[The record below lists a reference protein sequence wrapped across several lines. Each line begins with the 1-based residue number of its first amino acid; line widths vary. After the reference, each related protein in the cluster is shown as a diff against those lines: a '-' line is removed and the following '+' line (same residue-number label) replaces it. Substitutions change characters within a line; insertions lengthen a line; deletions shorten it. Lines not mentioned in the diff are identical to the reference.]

1 MSLEKEAD
9 LGVIRKA
16 MAFRVKYRIV
26 EHGQAKRRINIGA
39 MGVHPKNRGGIYP
52 NEDRVKQLCVSILQV
67 GCDEADANHNG
78 VVLQEIPA
86 DEAPKGY
93 QTILQ
98 FNEAQ
103 TSCKPDLKS
112 CFNES
117 KSIEF
122 GTLSHSHLI
131 LVLRCWLTKAIW
143 GITKDDVLFDFINK
157 SEQLDLSAVAEKDPC
172 FAKVANEGLWME
184 VLSYKMVL
192 EEPTAASLISN
203 ALNKGQEAAL
213 RTSELTAVAV
223 LTGAVT
229 MQMEGCLSREVDYAT
244 IKDKLRNELDTYVDE
259 PEFIELFQTVVDLG
273 ANTASFLP
281 ELLEFG
287 SKFVNSKIRQ
297 LRLNAFTAINKIPT
311 EFPRT
316 KVAVLKRAYRKN
328 PAYGYCPSPES
339 GWSKVAPGTTLLN
352 YGSAAPPPRLPKT
365 TWPHGGPVARGVMG
379 GRGSLRTHPARGSQ
393 EDLINQLVK

>member
-1 MSLEKEAD
+1 MAENESDSD

-26 EHGQAKRRINIGA
+26 EHGQAKRRINVGA

-52 NEDRVKQLCVSILQV
+52 NEERVKQLCVSILQV

-78 VVLQEIPA
+78 VVVQEIPA
-86 DEAPKGY
+86 DEAPEDY
-93 QTILQ
+93 HTILQ
-98 FNEAQ
+98 FNEAH
-103 TSCKPDLKS
+103 TSGKQDLKS
-112 CFNES
+112 CFS
-117 KSIEF
+117 ACKSLEF
-122 GTLSHSHLI
+122 GTLSHSHLT
-131 LVLRCWLTKAIW
+131 LVLRCWLTNATW
-143 GITKDDVLFDFINK
+143 GITKDDFLFDFINK
-157 SEQLDLSAVAEKDPC
+157 SGQLDLPAVAVKDPC

-184 VLSYKMVL
+184 VLSYKMML

-229 MQMEGCLSREVDYAT
+229 MQMEGSLSREVDYAT

-281 ELLEFG
+281 ELMEFG

-316 KVAVLKRAYRKN
+316 KIAVLKRAYRK
-328 PAYGYCPSPES
+328 PPTYGYCPSPES
-339 GWSKVAPGTTLLN
+339 GWSKVAPGTTLI
-352 YGSAAPPPRLPKT
+352 T
-365 TWPHGGPVARGVMG
+365 
-379 GRGSLRTHPARGSQ
+379 
-393 EDLINQLVK
+393 

>member
-1 MSLEKEAD
+1 M
-9 LGVIRKA
+9 A

-52 NEDRVKQLCVSILQV
+52 NEDRVKQLCASILQV

-78 VVLQEIPA
+78 VVVQEIPA
-86 DEAPKGY
+86 GDEAPEDY

-98 FNEAQ
+98 FNAAH
-103 TSCKPDLKS
+103 TSCKPDLQS
-112 CFNES
+112 CFKAS
-117 KSIEF
+117 KSLEF
-122 GTLSHSHLI
+122 GTLSHSHLT
-131 LVLRCWLTKAIW
+131 LVLRCWLTNAIW
-143 GITKDDVLFDFINK
+143 GINKDEFLFDFINK

-184 VLSYKMVL
+184 VLSYKMML
-192 EEPTAASLISN
+192 EEPNAASLISN

-229 MQMEGCLSREVDYAT
+229 MQMEGSLCREVDYAT

-281 ELLEFG
+281 ELMEFG
-287 SKFVNSKIRQ
+287 SKLVNSKTRQ
-297 LRLNAFTAINKIPT
+297 LRLNAFSAINKIPT

-328 PAYGYCPSPES
+328 P
-339 GWSKVAPGTTLLN
+339 T
-352 YGSAAPPPRLPKT
+352 
-365 TWPHGGPVARGVMG
+365 
-379 GRGSLRTHPARGSQ
+379 
-393 EDLINQLVK
+393 